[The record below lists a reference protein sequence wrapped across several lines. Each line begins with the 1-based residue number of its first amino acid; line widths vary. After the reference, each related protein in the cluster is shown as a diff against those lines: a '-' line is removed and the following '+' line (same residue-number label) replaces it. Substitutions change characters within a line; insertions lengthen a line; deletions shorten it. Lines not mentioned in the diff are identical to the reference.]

1 MNEKTFTVDVEHV
14 LLDLNTEE
22 LAIIAIAM
30 IKHVYELQ
38 CQNEDAEC
46 INYGLLDMP
55 IAKGDALQKKITNEV
70 LRRARCYN

>member
-14 LLDLNTEE
+14 LLDLNAEE
-22 LAIIAIAM
+22 LAIIAFAM

-38 CQNEDAEC
+38 CQNED
-46 INYGLLDMP
+46 GLLDTP